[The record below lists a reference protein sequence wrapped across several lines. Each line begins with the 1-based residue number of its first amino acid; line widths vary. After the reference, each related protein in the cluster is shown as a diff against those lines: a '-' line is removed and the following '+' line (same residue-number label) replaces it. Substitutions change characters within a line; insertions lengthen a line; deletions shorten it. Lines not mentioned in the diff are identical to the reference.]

1 MHIDGG
7 CHCGNIT
14 YEAEVDPEK
23 AIICH
28 CTDCQTM
35 SGAPFNAVIPVLEKD
50 FTLKSGT
57 LKMYVKTAES
67 GNKRAQMFCPDCGS
81 RIYATA
87 VDDPPDGGQK
97 TFGVRLGSVNQRA
110 QLTPRRQIWHRSA
123 IPWINEIADIPSH
136 DTTP

>member
-14 YEAEVDPEK
+14 YDAEGDPEK
-23 AIICH
+23 AAICH

-35 SGAPFNAVIPVLEKD
+35 SGAPFNAVIPVSESD
-50 FTLKSGT
+50 FKLKSGT

-81 RIYATA
+81 RIYATS
-87 VDDPPDGGQK
+87 VDDPPDGGPK

-110 QLTPRRQIWHRSA
+110 ELTPRRQIWHRSA
-123 IPWINEIADIPSH
+123 MPWIDEMAEIPSH
-136 DTTP
+136 ERTP

>member
-14 YEAEVDPEK
+14 FEAQADPEK
-23 AIICH
+23 AVICH
-28 CTDCQTM
+28 CTDCQKM
-35 SGAPFNAVIPVLEKD
+35 SGAPFNAVIQVPESD
-50 FTLKSGT
+50 FKLKSGT

-81 RIYATA
+81 RIYATS
-87 VDDPPDGGQK
+87 VEDPPDGGPK
-97 TFGVRLGSVNQRA
+97 IFGVRLGSVNQRE
-110 QLTPRRQIWHRSA
+110 QVTPRRQIWHRSA
-123 IPWINEIADIPSH
+123 QPWLSEIADIPSF

>member
-1 MHIDGG
+1 MKIDGG

-14 YEAEVDPEK
+14 FEAEAYPGK
-23 AIICH
+23 AVICH
-28 CTDCQTM
+28 CSDCQTM
-35 SGAPFNAVIPVLEKD
+35 SGAPFNAVIPVPESD
-50 FTLKSGT
+50 FILKSGT

-81 RIYATA
+81 RIYATS
-87 VDDPPDGGQK
+87 VDDPPGGGPK

-110 QLTPRRQIWHRSA
+110 ELTPKRQIWHRSA
-123 IPWINEIADIPSH
+123 MPWIDDIADIPSH

>member
-14 YEAEVDPEK
+14 FEAEIDPERVTV
-23 AIICH
+23 CH
-28 CTDCQTM
+28 CTDCQKM
-35 SGAPFNAVIPVLEKD
+35 SGAPFNAVVQVFEKD
-50 FTLKSGT
+50 FKLTSGT

-87 VDDPPDGGQK
+87 LEDPPGGAPK
-97 TFGVRLGSVNQRA
+97 VMAVRLGAVNQRE

-123 IPWINEIADIPSH
+123 QPWVAHLDDIPSF

>member
-7 CHCGNIT
+7 CHCGKIT
-14 YEAEVDPEK
+14 FEAEADPEK
-23 AIICH
+23 ATICH
-28 CTDCQTM
+28 CTDCQRM
-35 SGAPFNAVIPVLEKD
+35 SGAPFNAVIRVLEND
-50 FTLKSGT
+50 FKLKSGT

-87 VDDPPDGGQK
+87 MEAPPGGGPR

-110 QLTPRRQIWHRSA
+110 QLKPRRQIWHRSA
-123 IPWINEIADIPSH
+123 MPWVDEMADIPSF